1 MIHFPTNWSKQELFR
16 RFLSFKAR
24 EQKQQTGNRTRA
36 CKKTTM
42 IYLKKS
48 CSNPSILF
56 NRSLINSFLEWS
68 LIENWKKKKKTHN
81 VLGYGV
87 NLRII
92 YERNENI
99 NVWTNKSFI
108 TFEQNPKQ
116 HIALNAQLHD
126 ISNSTYLTETYHS
139 LFILVVLIDGFIQTL
154 HVIYKD

>member
-1 MIHFPTNWSKQELFR
+1 M
-16 RFLSFKAR
+16 
-24 EQKQQTGNRTRA
+24 
-36 CKKTTM
+36 
-42 IYLKKS
+42 
-48 CSNPSILF
+48 
-56 NRSLINSFLEWS
+56 
-68 LIENWKKKKKTHN
+68 
-81 VLGYGV
+81 GYGV

-126 ISNSTYLTETYHS
+126 ISNSTYLIETYHS